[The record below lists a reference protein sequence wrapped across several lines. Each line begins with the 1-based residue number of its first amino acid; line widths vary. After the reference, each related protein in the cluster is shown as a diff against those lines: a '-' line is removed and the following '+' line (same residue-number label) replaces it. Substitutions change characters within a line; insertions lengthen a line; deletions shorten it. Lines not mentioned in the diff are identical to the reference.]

1 MFGRASERG
10 IAVMAGFASEAVESR
25 TGAHI
30 SLHPQEA
37 DGAQAHVKTKLAGCS
52 LKDIMATAVLA
63 LVAWT
68 TASHAQTGDA
78 AAQTAP
84 VSQQQSAPP
93 EGTAPVGDGLS
104 DLGAVTF
111 SCVKAGL
118 NAAGREA
125 AKAQSQGTYQFSY
138 FKIIKDTHHSF
149 YEVHFKSN
157 YSGEPDLKYC
167 VAIYCQQGWDP
178 KTTQTSVRLMS
189 NERQRMQVAAH
200 GGVCGNEHMPAKGR
214 SKR

>member
-1 MFGRASERG
+1 
-10 IAVMAGFASEAVESR
+10 MACFAPEAVESR

-30 SLHPQEA
+30 SWHPQEA
-37 DGAQAHVKTKLAGCS
+37 DGGQAPFKTKVAGCR
-52 LKDIMATAVLA
+52 LKDIMGIAVLA

-68 TASHAQTGDA
+68 TVSHAQTGDA

-84 VSQQQSAPP
+84 VPPQQSAPP
-93 EGTAPVGDGLS
+93 EDTAPAGDGLS
-104 DLGAVTF
+104 DLNAVTF
-111 SCVKAGL
+111 SCVRAGL

-125 AKAQSQGTYQFSY
+125 AKTPSQGTYQFSY

-149 YEVHFKSN
+149 YEVHFRSN

-178 KTTQTSVRLMS
+178 KTTQTSVRPMS
-189 NERQRMQVAAH
+189 TKRQPVQVAAD
-200 GGVCGNEHMPAKGR
+200 GGDCGSEHMPAKR
-214 SKR
+214 RAKR

>member
-1 MFGRASERG
+1 M
-10 IAVMAGFASEAVESR
+10 MARFAPRAVESR

-30 SLHPQEA
+30 CLLPQEA
-37 DGAQAHVKTKLAGCS
+37 DRGQAPFKTKLAERR
-52 LKDIMATAVLA
+52 LRDIVGTALA

-68 TASHAQTGDA
+68 SVSHAQTGDA

-84 VSQQQSAPP
+84 VQQQQSTAP
-93 EGTAPVGDGLS
+93 EGAAPADDGLS
-104 DLGAVTF
+104 DLNAVTF
-111 SCVKAGL
+111 RCVRAGL

-178 KTTQTSVRLMS
+178 KTTQTSVRPMS
-189 NERQRMQVAAH
+189 NERQPVQVAPH
-200 GGVCGNEHMPAKGR
+200 GGDCGNEHMPVKRRAKR
-214 SKR
+214 